1 MRRLTMDLR
10 KEHGGM
16 ALVVGLLVIP
26 LLAVL
31 VLVVDAGIL
40 YVERAQLQA
49 GADAAALAVARDC
62 ALGSCAPADY
72 LPTAQALADA
82 NAADGTADVA
92 DVSFPTAN
100 SVTVVT
106 RSLNTRGENVVDLAA
121 ANLLGIAALPVRAS
135 ATAAWSAFGTAR
147 TLPLTISWCS
157 FLDATGGGLP
167 SDDTEILIQYN
178 KTDGSVDCYGPS
190 GMPVPGGF
198 GWLSTDSSCEVTTS
212 LDDEEFTDGD
222 PGAARPAGCDPTEWQ
237 NEVVLLPIFEE
248 TNDLGGANAGYKFY
262 AYAAFRITGY
272 RFPGA
277 SWNHTSPPSCTGEC
291 NGIKGYFL
299 QYVFDPSLGSGSG
312 PNLGAVSVRLTG

>member
-72 LPTAQALADA
+72 LPTAQALASA
-82 NAADGTADVA
+82 NAGDGVADVQ
-92 DVSFPTAN
+92 DVSFPTAT

-106 RSLNTRGENVVDLAA
+106 RSLNTRGENVIDLAA

-135 ATAAWSAFGTAR
+135 ATAAWSAFGTAH
-147 TLPLTISWCS
+147 TLPLTISYCN
-157 FLDATGGGLP
+157 FLEATGGGEPDGVERL
-167 SDDTEILIQYN
+167 LQYN
-178 KTDGSVDCYGPS
+178 KTDGSVDCHGPS
-190 GMPVPGGF
+190 GMAIPGGF
-198 GWLSTDSSCEVTTS
+198 GWLSTDPSCAVTTS
-212 LDDEEFTDGD
+212 VDDDDYTAGT
-222 PGAARPAGCDPTEWQ
+222 PGAARPLGCDPADWRDQ
-237 NEVVLLPIFEE
+237 VVLMPIFDE
-248 TNDLGGANAGYKFY
+248 TNDLGGANAGYKFHG
-262 AYAAFRITGY
+262 YAAFRITGY

-277 SWNHTSPPSCTGEC
+277 SWNNTSPPSCTGEC

-299 QYVFDPSLGSGSG
+299 EYVFDPSLGSGSG
-312 PNLGAVSVRLTG
+312 PNLGAVSVRLSG